1 MAPELLEARTG
12 AFARRIVTLCLP
24 MLEDARTRDVAR
36 ELLRSG
42 TAANAN
48 YGSAQRGR
56 SHDEF
61 TFRLGQACDD
71 IAEAREWIDLL
82 QGVRILPAEEIETL
96 RNEAEELRKILTS
109 AYLTARDPGE
119 RSTPPGDNPI
129 ER

>member
-1 MAPELLEARTG
+1 MTSEILKTRTE

-24 MLEDARTRDVAR
+24 MLEDARSRDLAYQ
-36 ELLRSG
+36 LLRSG

-82 QGVRILPAEEIETL
+82 QGARILPAEEIETL
-96 RNEAEELRKILTS
+96 RSEAEELMKILTS
-109 AYLTARDPGE
+109 AYLTAKAPGRE
-119 RSTPPGDNPI
+119 IDAPG
-129 ER
+129 R

>member
-1 MAPELLEARTG
+1 MTPEILKTRIG

-61 TFRLGQACDD
+61 TARLGQACED
-71 IAEAREWIDLL
+71 IAEAQDWLELL
-82 QGVRILPAEEIETL
+82 WGARGVTTTEEILAL
-96 RNEAEELRKILTS
+96 RMEADELTKILTR
-109 AYLTARDPGE
+109 AYRAARATQAGN
-119 RSTPPGDNPI
+119 RSHRSIT
-129 ER
+129 R